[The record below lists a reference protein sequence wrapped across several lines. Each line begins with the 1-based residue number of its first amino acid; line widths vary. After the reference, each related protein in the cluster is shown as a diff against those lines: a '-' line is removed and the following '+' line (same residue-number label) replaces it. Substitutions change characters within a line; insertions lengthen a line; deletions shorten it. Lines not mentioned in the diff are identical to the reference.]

1 MPRSAGSPALFSSPN
16 SSLPSSCKGTAIPL
30 LPTDIRLLL
39 VEDSEFDSE
48 LLLREFRK
56 AGFNPVYCRVDNKTS
71 LDEVLQE
78 KWDLAIT
85 DYQIPGFD
93 GLSAVMTLQ
102 KVDPNLPVIM
112 VSGRIGEETA
122 VDIMRAG
129 ARDCV
134 MKDNLQRLIPVV
146 KRELKEAEQR
156 VARRKAEE
164 ALRISEQRFSEL
176 AENVDDVFWL
186 ASPDWTHSFY
196 VSPAFY
202 DIWGWQAEEDAEVEL
217 PRPWLDAIH
226 AHDLPMIEAS
236 ILQADVDA
244 DNAVEFPEYRI
255 IRPSGHIRWIK
266 SRAYPVRD
274 KSGEVVRFAGTATDI
289 TIRRN
294 AEELLLRSN
303 RALRA
308 LSACNQAL
316 VRETDEMDFVAEVC
330 RIIVEISGYCA
341 AWVDYVEPGY
351 DAKLRRIAQSRLE
364 SADDV
369 GDSMA
374 RIQQQIG
381 QQAIAAV
388 LDGEGLSVH
397 RNLLVGEN
405 MPAFTLLMLPLVIG
419 QEVKG
424 ILTIISSVAVAFG
437 GHEVT
442 LLTDLSDDLAFGI
455 DALRTREEHD
465 HLQSQLL
472 QARKMEAVG
481 QLSGGIAH
489 DFNNMLS
496 SILGY
501 AGLALDRP
509 DDLADSELDEY
520 LDEVIRAGERARD
533 LVGQMLSFSRI
544 RKGEAECS
552 ELRPIIRETVKMLRF
567 TLPASIELDII
578 LDDEPLAVN
587 IDPVQLQQIIMNLSI
602 NARDAMCNKGKLSIS
617 VCRFSPNEHDSRLE
631 CQSCRETVL
640 SGNYIELS
648 IKDSGGGINQELL
661 DRVFDPFFTTKD
673 IGKGT
678 GMGLSVV
685 HGIVHEVGGHILV
698 ESVQDKGTTF
708 RLLLPPSAGGTGE
721 QAADAFVSTDIGGGV
736 STARIL
742 VVDDEPSVAG
752 FLKELLSVAGY
763 EAVLA
768 SDGAEALEIFQQ
780 QSGRFDLVITDQTMP
795 NLTGA
800 ELARRLLALSPG
812 LPVILCT
819 GYSEDVDEACAREIG
834 IQGYMPKPVPSRAL
848 LGRIAELLDVG
859 TELSE
864 QD

>member
-1 MPRSAGSPALFSSPN
+1 MMTSSAGFFPSNSFFSS
-16 SSLPSSCKGTAIPL
+16 SREVVATPL

-39 VEDSEFDSE
+39 VEDSEFDGE

-56 AGFNPVYCRVDNKTS
+56 AGFNPVYCRVNDKVS
-71 LDEVLQE
+71 LDEVLRE
-78 KWDLAIT
+78 KWDLAIA
-85 DYQIPGFD
+85 DYQLPGFD
-93 GLSAVMTLQ
+93 GLALVTTLQ
-102 KVDPNLPVIM
+102 KIYPNLPVIM
-112 VSGRIGEETA
+112 VSRRIGEETA

-146 KRELKEAEQR
+146 KRELQESEQR
-156 VARRKAEE
+156 VARHKAEE
-164 ALRISEQRFSEL
+164 ALRVSEQRFSEL
-176 AENVDDVFWL
+176 AENADEVFWL

-202 DIWGWQAEEDAEVEL
+202 AIWGWQAEDDSEAEL

-226 AHDLPMIEAS
+226 AHDLPMIETS
-236 ILQADVDA
+236 IQQADGDT
-244 DNAVEFPEYRI
+244 DDTVEFPEYRI

-274 KSGEVVRFAGTATDI
+274 KNGEVVRFAGTATDI
-289 TIRRN
+289 TTRRK
-294 AEELLLRSN
+294 AEESLLRSN

-316 VRETDEMDFVAEVC
+316 VRETDELDFVAEVC

-341 AWVDYVEPGY
+341 AWVEYVESGQT
-351 DAKLRRIAQSRLE
+351 ARLRRIAQSRLQQ
-364 SADDV
+364 ADDD
-369 GDSMA
+369 GDRMA
-374 RIQQQIG
+374 RIQQQLG
-381 QQAIAAV
+381 EQAITAV
-388 LDGEGLSVH
+388 LDGGGLSVH
-397 RNLLVGEN
+397 RNLLVHEG
-405 MPAFTLLMLPLVIG
+405 MPAFTLLMLPLVIA

-424 ILTIISSVAVAFG
+424 ILTITSSVAAAFG
-437 GHEVT
+437 GHEVS
-442 LLTDLSDDLAFGI
+442 LLSDLSDDLAFGI
-455 DALRTREEHD
+455 EALRTREERE
-465 HLQSQLL
+465 HLQNQLL

-509 DDLADSELDEY
+509 NGLPDSKLDEY

-544 RKGEAECS
+544 RKGEAGCS
-552 ELRPIIRETVKMLRF
+552 ELKPIINETIKMLRF
-567 TLPASIELDII
+567 TLPASIALDIV
-578 LDDEPLAVN
+578 LDDEPLTVN

-602 NARDAMCNKGKLSIS
+602 NARDGMCNKGRLSIA
-617 VCRFSPNEHDSRLE
+617 VRRISPTEDSFRLE
-631 CQSCRETVL
+631 CQSCRKTVL
-640 SGNYIELS
+640 PGDYIELS
-648 IKDSGGGINQELL
+648 VKDSGGGIDQELL
-661 DRVFDPFFTTKD
+661 ERIFDPFFTTKD

-678 GMGLSVV
+678 GMGLAVV

-698 ESVQDKGTTF
+698 ESVQDEGTTF
-708 RLLLPPSAGGTGE
+708 KLLLPPSAE
-721 QAADAFVSTDIGGGV
+721 VVREPAPAAFTYADVREGV
-736 STARIL
+736 AAARIL

-768 SDGAEALEIFQQ
+768 RDGAEALEIFQQ
-780 QSGRFDLVITDQTMP
+780 QSGCFDLVITDQTMP

-800 ELARRLLALSPG
+800 ELAHRLLALSPD

-819 GYSEDVDEACAREIG
+819 GYSEDVDETQAREIG
-834 IQGYMPKPVPSRAL
+834 IQGYLLKPVPSHAL
-848 LGRIAELLDVG
+848 LKRIAELLA
-859 TELSE
+859 S
-864 QD
+864 

>member
-1 MPRSAGSPALFSSPN
+1 MTSSAGFSS
-16 SSLPSSCKGTAIPL
+16 SPSPPHFSFPPSRRAAATPL

-39 VEDSEFDSE
+39 VEDSEFDGE

-56 AGFNPVYCRVDNKTS
+56 AGFNPVYCRVDDKVS
-71 LDEVLQE
+71 LDEVLLE

-85 DYQIPGFD
+85 DYQLPGFD
-93 GLSAVMTLQ
+93 GLAAVMTLQ
-102 KVDPNLPVIM
+102 KADPNLPVIM

-129 ARDCV
+129 VRDCV

-146 KRELKEAEQR
+146 KRELQETEQR
-156 VARRKAEE
+156 VARHKAEE

-176 AENVDDVFWL
+176 AENVDEVFWL

-202 DIWGWQAEEDAEVEL
+202 DIWGWQTEDDSEAEL

-226 AHDLPMIEAS
+226 AHDLPMIETS
-236 ILQADVDA
+236 IQQIDSDA
-244 DNAVEFPEYRI
+244 GNTVEFPEYRI

-274 KSGEVVRFAGTATDI
+274 KKGDVVRFAGTATDI
-289 TIRRN
+289 TTRRK
-294 AEELLLRSN
+294 AEESLLRSN

-330 RIIVEISGYCA
+330 RIIVEISGYGA
-341 AWVDYVEPGY
+341 AWVDYAEPGQA
-351 DAKLRRIAQSRLE
+351 AKLQRVAQSCLQR
-364 SADDV
+364 ADDG
-369 GDSMA
+369 GDNMA
-374 RIQQQIG
+374 QIQQQLDE
-381 QQAIAAV
+381 QTIAAV
-388 LDGEGLSVH
+388 LDGGGLSVQ
-397 RNLLVGEN
+397 RNLLVSED
-405 MPAFTLLMLPLVIG
+405 MPAFTLLMLPLVIA

-424 ILTIISSVAVAFG
+424 ILTITSSIATAFG

-455 DALRTREEHD
+455 DALRTREEHE
-465 HLQSQLL
+465 HLQNQLL

-509 DDLADSELDEY
+509 DDLPDSELDEY

-533 LVGQMLSFSRI
+533 LVGQMLSFSRT
-544 RKGEAECS
+544 RKGEAERS
-552 ELRPIIRETVKMLRF
+552 ELKPIINETVKMLRF
-567 TLPASIELDII
+567 TLPASIELDIV
-578 LDDEPLAVN
+578 LDDESLAVN
-587 IDPVQLQQIIMNLSI
+587 IDPVQLQQLIMNLSI
-602 NARDAMCNKGKLSIS
+602 NARDAMCNKGKLSIA
-617 VCRFSPNEHDSRLE
+617 VRQISPSEDDFRLE
-631 CQSCRETVL
+631 CQSCRKTVL

-648 IKDSGGGINQELL
+648 VRDSGGGIDQELL
-661 DRVFDPFFTTKD
+661 ERIFDPFFTTKD

-685 HGIVHEVGGHILV
+685 HGIVHEMGGHILV
-698 ESVQDKGTTF
+698 KSVPGEGTTF
-708 RLLLPPSAGGTGE
+708 RLLLPPSVETVREPAPAAVIGAG
-721 QAADAFVSTDIGGGV
+721 VKGGV
-736 STARIL
+736 SPARIL

-752 FLKELLSVAGY
+752 FLKELLSVTGY

-768 SDGAEALEIFQQ
+768 GDGAEALEIFQQ
-780 QSGRFDLVITDQTMP
+780 QPGRFDLVVTDQTMP
-795 NLTGA
+795 NLTGV
-800 ELARRLLALSPG
+800 ELARRLLALSPD

-819 GYSEDVDEACAREIG
+819 GYSEDVDEACARGIG
-834 IQGYMPKPVPSRAL
+834 IQGYMLKPVPSRAL
-848 LGRIAELLDVG
+848 LERIAALLLESRG
-859 TELSE
+859 
-864 QD
+864 